1 MIRRPIPRWLAI
13 ALGVGGVVLLLTAY
27 SILSARQTR
36 KNENQRVIPGWQ
48 TFKEGAARLVRPQG
62 SAEDPQPSML
72 ATDLKATYWRLFLGF
87 FTGVAL
93 SVVMGIAMGAYRFI
107 EALLAPV
114 MSFLAKI
121 PPTAMLP
128 IYFVL
133 VGTDQKMFTAM
144 VALGVF
150 FNMAQSIYQAIAG
163 EVKTVSIDKAYT
175 LGASDPEIIYEV
187 IWKQILPS
195 VLDNLRL
202 QIGPAMIFLLA
213 AEMLVGG
220 EGMGFRIRMESRVL
234 NMSVVYIYLTIL
246 GLTGLMADYG
256 LLWLRRWLCP
266 WCVR

>member
-13 ALGVGGVVLLLTAY
+13 SLGISGVVLLLLAY
-27 SILSARQTR
+27 SALSARQTS
-36 KNENQRVIPGWQ
+36 KNPNQKVIPGWK
-48 TFKEGAARLVRPQG
+48 TFKQGAYRMVSPQG
-62 SAEDPQPSML
+62 RRESPKPSML
-72 ATDLKATYWRLFLGF
+72 ITDLKATYWRLFLGF
-87 FTGVAL
+87 SAGVSLSIAL
-93 SVVMGIAMGAYRFI
+93 GIAMGAYRFI

-114 MSFLAKI
+114 MSFLSKI

-150 FNMAQSIYQAIAG
+150 FTMSQSIYQAIAG
-163 EVKTVSIDKAYT
+163 EVKTVAIDKAYT
-175 LGASDPEIIYEV
+175 LGASDAEIVYEV

-195 VLDNLRL
+195 VLDNIRL

-234 NMSVVYIYLTIL
+234 DMSVVYIYLAIL
-246 GLTGLMADYG
+246 GFTGLLADYL
-256 LLWLRRWLCP
+256 LLWLRKWLCP
-266 WCVR
+266 WCIR

>member
-1 MIRRPIPRWLAI
+1 MIRRPIPYWLTI
-13 ALGVGGVVLLLTAY
+13 VLGVAGVVLLLISYAT
-27 SILSARQTR
+27 LSARQTR

-48 TFKEGAARLVRPQG
+48 TFKEGASRLTKPQG
-62 SAEDPQPSML
+62 SAESPRPSML
-72 ATDLKATYWRLFLGF
+72 VTDLKATYWRLFLGF
-87 FTGVAL
+87 SVGVIL
-93 SVVMGIAMGAYRFI
+93 SIVMGIAMGAYRFI
-107 EALLAPV
+107 EALLAPL
-114 MSFLAKI
+114 MSFLSKI

-150 FNMAQSIYQAIAG
+150 FTMAQSIYQAIAG
-163 EVKTVSIDKAYT
+163 EVKTIAIDKAYT

-187 IWKQILPS
+187 IWKQVLPS
-195 VLDNLRL
+195 ILDNLRL

-220 EGMGFRIRMESRVL
+220 EGMGYRIRMESRVL
-234 NMSVVYIYLTIL
+234 NMSIVYIYLAIL
-246 GLTGLMADYG
+246 GFSG
-256 LLWLRRWLCP
+256 LLADIFLVWLRKRLCP

>member
-1 MIRRPIPRWLAI
+1 MIRRPIPKWLAI
-13 ALGVGGVVLLLTAY
+13 ALGVGGVILMLLAY
-27 SILSARQTR
+27 SFLSARQTA
-36 KNENQRVIPGWQ
+36 KNENQKVIPGWQ
-48 TFKEGAARLVRPQG
+48 TFKQGASRLVRPQG
-62 SAEDPQPSML
+62 RTESPKPSML
-72 ATDLKATYWRLFLGF
+72 VTDIKATYWRLLLGF
-87 FTGVAL
+87 GVGVGL
-93 SVVMGIAMGAYRFI
+93 SIAMGVAMGAYRFI

-150 FNMAQSIYQAIAG
+150 FTMSQSIYQAIAG

-175 LGASDPEIIYEV
+175 LGASDAEIIYEV
-187 IWKQILPS
+187 IWKQVLPS
-195 VLDNLRL
+195 VLDNIRL

-234 NMSVVYIYLTIL
+234 DMSIVYIYLAIL
-246 GLTGLMADYG
+246 GFTGLMADYF
-256 LLWLRRWLCP
+256 LLWLRKRLCP
-266 WCVR
+266 WCIR